1 MKNTD
6 FHSMEQQK
14 FDLKAPENLKRA
26 TLAQMQQAAGKK
38 KDRFYPVAAA
48 LLTAAACLALVWI
61 ALPRED
67 SPNPSAPSSHSGQT
81 EPLTAQTNQSA
92 LAHLTSSLADSQS
105 VLKRLRDADSL
116 VPYYDKPREDNTPPE
131 LVAEIRE
138 GRTLQWPLTD
148 YRISLPYNDYA
159 ENGVPLHPR
168 TDMAAPKGTNVFP
181 LCEGVVTETGYVSS
195 WGNYI
200 TIDHGDGLTSS
211 YAHCQEIFFRA
222 GDSVSMG
229 DVIATVGAT
238 GMATGPFLAF
248 SVTQDDVPINP
259 EALFQ

>member
-1 MKNTD
+1 MKNTN
-6 FHSMEQQK
+6 HHTMERKK
-14 FDLKAPENLKRA
+14 FDLRAPENLKRA

-38 KDRFYPVAAA
+38 KDRFYPAAAA

-67 SPNPSAPSSHSGQT
+67 SRNPSAPSSHSGQT

-92 LAHLTSSLADSQS
+92 LAHLASSLADNQS
-105 VLKRLRDADSL
+105 VLKSLRQADRWI
-116 VPYYDKPREDNTPPE
+116 PYYSKPREDNTPPE

-138 GRTLQWPLTD
+138 GHTLQWPLTD
-148 YRISLPYNDYA
+148 YRISLPYNDYV

-181 LCEGVVTETGYVSS
+181 LCEGVVAETGYVSS

-200 TIDHGDGLTSS
+200 TIDHGDGLTSF
-211 YAHCQEIFFRA
+211 YAHCQEIFFHA
-222 GDSVSMG
+222 GDSVSMD